1 MTSCRTLIIV
11 TNANANLVSSKDQW
25 ELLSKRF
32 FTMFLLSK
40 MTMNLLFFLCCM
52 MALQSV
58 ASFSGVNN
66 PQRVFLSTP
75 VSKHPKNRVV
85 DCMTSPP
92 VLLSPAMSVNEAT
105 AILLS
110 NGFSGAPVVD
120 DSQRL
125 IGVVS
130 SFDFLEME
138 AFEGRVHLTRSELYF
153 QTH

>member
-1 MTSCRTLIIV
+1 
-11 TNANANLVSSKDQW
+11 
-25 ELLSKRF
+25 
-32 FTMFLLSK
+32 
-40 MTMNLLFFLCCM
+40 
-52 MALQSV
+52 
-58 ASFSGVNN
+58 
-66 PQRVFLSTP
+66 
-75 VSKHPKNRVV
+75 
-85 DCMTSPP
+85 MTSPP